1 MSEQASM
8 NSSPPS
14 PGLADAVLDRLLF
27 LARYHGRSIDAEQL
41 TGGVPL
47 PEGRVTEA
55 ELAECANRAG
65 LAVTP
70 SQIPAGQVKS
80 SMLPGLIVSAGGD
93 AVAVLHREGD
103 RFECALAAV
112 EGTCWLTL
120 NQLEADHPGR
130 WYFLRPVFH
139 FDVRSLLYHLPQPQR
154 WFWDV
159 FKANRSIYQW
169 ALLAT
174 VLINLLAIVVPFYT
188 MAVYDRVV
196 PNNAMD
202 SLWVLTTAA
211 VAVTLFDLLNK
222 LLRSYLLESAG
233 RKADVA
239 LSSNIFAHSLRLR
252 AASRPASGGVLASV
266 VRDFESV
273 REFFTATT
281 LTLLG
286 DLPFM
291 VFFLVII
298 ALVGGWL
305 VLVPLVIIPLALGVA
320 WLLRAP
326 LGRTINENMKESAAR
341 TAHLFEVM
349 NGLDTVKGL
358 GAEAWAR
365 RKWEGLTLQIADNN
379 LRMREISAFGNNTV
393 AMLLGLNTVL
403 IIMFGAMMMSSNALT
418 VGQLIAVSM
427 IASRA
432 VAPVSQLAGLMIR
445 WEQTKLALYALDKV
459 MASPTDGGAGD
470 LHVPGLRGAVEL
482 RDVQFAY
489 PDSPPLLKGINLRIA
504 PGEKV
509 GFIGRIGSGKS
520 TLMRLLLNIYAP
532 DQGAVLVDGVAVGQ
546 MDPLSLRRQIGYVP
560 QDVTLFHGDIKENIL
575 LGATD
580 VDDAR
585 LLEAVR
591 MACLEEILTQMP
603 KGLATQV
610 GERGEKLSGGQRQAV
625 AIARALVHRPR
636 LLLLDEPSSMMDPAT
651 EHLLIQNLRQLKD
664 VTLLLVTHRTAML
677 PLVDRLVV
685 MDLGR
690 LVTDGPRDEVLKR
703 LAAGSGLQAI
713 PSQNDVKAA

>member
-1 MSEQASM
+1 M
-8 NSSPPS
+8 NPNPAA

-27 LARYHGRSIDAEQL
+27 LARYHGRSLDAQQL

-47 PEGRVTEA
+47 PAGKVTEV
-55 ELAECANRAG
+55 ELVECANRAG

-70 SQIPAGQVKS
+70 SQIPAAQVKS
-80 SMLPGLIVSAGGD
+80 SMLPSLIVSEAGD
-93 AVAVLHREGD
+93 AVAVLHREGN

-112 EGTCWLTL
+112 DGTCWLTL
-120 NQLEADHPGR
+120 DQLEADHPGR

-252 AASRPASGGVLASV
+252 AANRPASGGVLASV

-305 VLVPLVIIPLALGVA
+305 VLVPLSIIPLALGVA

-403 IIMFGAMMMSSNALT
+403 IIMFGAIMMSSNELT

-427 IASRA
+427 IAARA

-532 DQGAVLVDGVAVGQ
+532 EQGAVLVDGVAVGQ

-585 LLEAVR
+585 LLDAVR
-591 MACLEEILTQMP
+591 MACLEETLTQMP
-603 KGLATQV
+603 KGLATEV

-651 EHLLIQNLRQLKD
+651 EYLLIQNLRQLKD

-690 LVTDGPRDEVLKR
+690 LIADGPREDILKR
-703 LAAGSGLQAI
+703 LAAGSGLQTMQS
-713 PSQNDVKAA
+713 PNEVKAA